1 MTGNETKSGG
11 RNAPSAKTTSDNPAP
26 IRQSSEQERMAPSV
40 LEKDL
45 VTPIGKSGVRI
56 SGDKRSKPRTKE

>member
-1 MTGNETKSGG
+1 MTGKETKSGG
-11 RNAPSAKTTSDNPAP
+11 PNTPSGKITSDNPAS
-26 IRQSSEQERMAPSV
+26 IRQSSEQEGMAPTV

-56 SGDKRSKPRTKE
+56 SKNDRSKPGTQE

>member
-1 MTGNETKSGG
+1 MTGKETKSDDP
-11 RNAPSAKTTSDNPAP
+11 NTPSRKTTSDNPAP
-26 IRQSSEQERMAPSV
+26 IQQSSEQEGMAPTV

-56 SGDKRSKPRTKE
+56 SRNDRGKPRAKE